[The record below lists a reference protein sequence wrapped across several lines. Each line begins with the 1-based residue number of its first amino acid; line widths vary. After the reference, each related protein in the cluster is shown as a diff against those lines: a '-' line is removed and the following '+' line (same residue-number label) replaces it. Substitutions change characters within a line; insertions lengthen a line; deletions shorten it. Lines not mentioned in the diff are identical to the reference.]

1 MRSIGFSLCLEDTDV
16 SASYFGAYPRQ
27 TMDAFF
33 QNLEGWQASIILE
46 SPAQDDSNRI
56 YQMVSNLTILE
67 SPQIIARLDSNPPT
81 RRYSAW
87 PLNPPPVGLFPLLVH
102 KNLQLREWAR
112 QCLTS
117 QKIPMT
123 LAQFTPAYKQVAAQ
137 LVDVI
142 DSSSPDSS
150 FFTTDQVELWKGFRD
165 FLSHLPTGALLPAG
179 GQTVDIRRVVIAHLH
194 DSGPRSFQISAF
206 VFV

>member
-1 MRSIGFSLCLEDTDV
+1 
-16 SASYFGAYPRQ
+16 
-27 TMDAFF
+27 MDAFF

-142 DSSSPDSS
+142 DASSPDSS